1 MTNEEVSGGLVMPYM
16 AQAVAGKGGA
26 VAILLILFMVRPR
39 RFESGVAHLFCCAAI
54 LVTNRQTSTSVSSSQ
69 LIGVSSILTF
79 DVYGTYINP
88 RASNKQLIRATHIG
102 VVGFAIVSSSFA
114 TGLRQG
120 GVDLNF
126 VLYMIGIIVWYCQLR
141 FPAFS
146 GLD

>member
-1 MTNEEVSGGLVMPYM
+1 MTYEEVSGGLVMPYM

-26 VAILLILFMVRPR
+26 VAILLVLFMVRPKR
-39 RFESGVAHLFCCAAI
+39 IGHLFSCADI

-126 VLYMIGIIVWYCQLR
+126 VLYMIGIIVWYRQLH
-141 FPAFS
+141 F
-146 GLD
+146 